1 MNEQKIAGLISICRK
16 AGYLVLGGDNL
27 KGYTHKVYL
36 VLLDSQAGKNT
47 KKIATK
53 LQVDTNANLYELDNL
68 ASITNISNCKLVAIK
83 NKGLSDKIE
92 QLLKE

>member
-1 MNEQKIAGLISICRK
+1 MNEQKISGLISICRK

-27 KGYTHKVYL
+27 KGYTHKIYL

-53 LQVDTNANLYELDNL
+53 LQMDTNANLYEIDNL
-68 ASITNISNCKLVAIK
+68 ATITNILRCKLVAIK
-83 NKGLSDKIE
+83 NKGLSEKIE